1 MHFTDI
7 FIRRPILALV
17 VSLLILLVGAS
28 AISSLPVRQY
38 PQMENAT
45 ITVST
50 TFPGAT
56 QEVMQGF
63 VTTPIAQSISTA
75 NCAKMSCSHSM
86 EKSMSASCD
95 VKAQIAKLEMQAA
108 KC

>member
-1 MHFTDI
+1 MTTQFGE
-7 FIRRPILALV
+7 V
-17 VSLLILLVGAS
+17 LIHDV
-28 AISSLPVRQY
+28 P
-38 PQMENAT
+38 
-45 ITVST
+45 
-50 TFPGAT
+50 
-56 QEVMQGF
+56 
-63 VTTPIAQSISTA
+63 QSISTA